1 MSEMNVDLNGRP
13 LALRTI
19 DWEALMAPKTVAVVG
34 ATDTEGTQQRA
45 QWIQVHE
52 RLSARGATVVP
63 VHPTKPDILGTPAY
77 KSITA
82 VPFHVDLAIILVR
95 QPLPIL
101 EECLQC
107 GVGAAVV
114 FAAGFGEVGTEEG
127 AIAQRR
133 LEELS
138 AGPMRV
144 LGPNTNL
151 NIFQPWR
158 QDIAGKKLAVVTQS
172 GYQGRPIV
180 QAESLGIPIQSW
192 ATIGNEADLEFA
204 DFVGYYAGLSD
215 TGAIAGYVEGFQ
227 DGRTLMLAAQKAA
240 EHGVP
245 IIVIKV
251 GRSDAGREMA
261 KAHTGHLTG
270 SDAVHDAVFAQSG
283 IVRVDDIDEI
293 IEISGMFCHVDLLPA
308 GRPGGVAIYAMS
320 GGTAS
325 HMVDLCAHAGLSVPR
340 LQESTIEALG
350 DYIPWFLFKDNPVD
364 SGGAIAALPAGR
376 AVLDLMYDDANIDI
390 LLAPITGVFAG
401 MSDALAKDLIELHQK
416 GSKPVIAVWSSPI
429 RDDPAYRALC
439 DAGVPLFH
447 SFGAAVRGIKALV
460 DFSAFVA
467 RDENPF
473 ADVPLSPS
481 GGGEVAGAL
490 LAGGR
495 TLDEVES
502 KQVLAAFGIPTVG
515 ERVVA
520 TKAEATMAAA
530 ELGFPVV
537 MKVVSADIAHK
548 SDLGLVAL
556 GIDTPSEVEQ
566 TFERLVAS
574 ARDQCPEALV
584 RGVVIQPMVTGAVAE
599 AIIGLSQQAPFGPTI
614 LFGLGGVF
622 TEVFEDVAFR
632 VPPFTR
638 RSARAMVE
646 EIKGA
651 KLLHGTRGRPAGDLE
666 ALVDVI
672 MRFQSLALEVG
683 DQIAELDVN
692 PLIVLPDGQGVVAVD
707 ALVVGRPE
715 EGLRGQR

>member
-1 MSEMNVDLNGRP
+1 MSEMKVDLNGRP
-13 LALRTI
+13 MALRPI

-45 QWIQVHE
+45 QWVQVHE

-63 VHPTKPDILGTPAY
+63 VHPTKPDILGTKAY
-77 KSITA
+77 ASITE
-82 VPFHVDLAIILVR
+82 VPFHVDLAIVLVR
-95 QPLPIL
+95 EPLPVL
-101 EECLQC
+101 EECLRC
-107 GVGAAVV
+107 GVGASVV

-127 AIAQRR
+127 AVAQRR

-138 AGPMRV
+138 AGSMRV

-204 DFVGYYAGLSD
+204 DFVGYYAGLPD
-215 TGAIAGYVEGFQ
+215 TGAIAGYVEGFR
-227 DGRTLMLAAQKAA
+227 DGRTLILAAQQAA

-325 HMVDLCAHAGLSVPR
+325 HMVDLCADAGLSVPR
-340 LQESTIEALG
+340 LEDVTIEALG
-350 DYIPWFLFKDNPVD
+350 EYIPWFLFKDNPVD
-364 SGGAIAALPAGR
+364 SGGAIA
-376 AVLDLMYDDANIDI
+376 NTDI

-401 MSDALAKDLIELHQK
+401 MSDALAKDLIELHGK
-416 GSKPVIAVWSSPI
+416 GTKPVIAVWSSPI
-429 RDDPAYRALC
+429 RDDPAYLALC

-460 DFSAFVA
+460 DFSTFVA
-467 RDENPF
+467 RAEDPF
-473 ADVPLSPS
+473 VEVPVAPS
-481 GGGEVAGAL
+481 AGTEAAAAL
-490 LAGGR
+490 VAGGR

-502 KQVLAAFGIPTVG
+502 KQVLAAFGIPTVE
-515 ERVVA
+515 ERVVTDRA
-520 TKAEATMAAA
+520 DAASA
-530 ELGFPVV
+530 ASELGFPVV

-548 SDLGLVAL
+548 SDLGLVRV
-556 GIDTPSEVEQ
+556 GIATPGDAEE
-566 TFERLVAS
+566 TFDQLMSS
-574 ARDQCPEALV
+574 AGDQCPEAAL

-599 AIIGLSQQAPFGPTI
+599 AIIGLSQQPPFGPTI

-651 KLLHGTRGRPAGDLE
+651 KLLHGTRGRPAGDIE

-692 PLIVLPDGQGVVAVD
+692 PLIVLPEGRGVVAVD
-707 ALVVGRPE
+707 ALVVG
-715 EGLRGQR
+715 QRSPGAPG